1 VPIGFGLLGALL
13 GVIAGGVVV
22 LARSAQFEVGV
33 HMTGRSIAVYVGIGA
48 AVGFVGGM
56 IVGAELLGLL
66 TRDRQVEPAAV
77 ENDGTGAP

>member
-1 VPIGFGLLGALL
+1 MPIGFGLLGALL

-22 LARSAQFEVGV
+22 LARSAQFQVGV
-33 HMTGRSIAVYVGIGA
+33 HMTGRSIALYVGVGA

-66 TRDRQVEPAAV
+66 TRKPPAEPSAV
-77 ENDGTGAP
+77 ESEGAAPP